1 MNTSSNYTKVE
12 KDLVVGMDYS
22 LKVDGEIVDSSEG
35 SEPIEFIQGHG
46 NIIPGLEK
54 ELYGLK
60 IGESKKVLVKASEG
74 YGEYDPD
81 AILTVD
87 KQNFPDEIPLEIGIE
102 VAITNDDGNEMIA
115 VIEEIGENTIT
126 LNGNHPLAGKD
137 LEFDVRIASL
147 REPTAEEIEH
157 GHVHGDEDCC
167 CCGDE
172 ECDCED
178 EDCCDCK

>member
-1 MNTSSNYTKVE
+1 ME

-35 SEPIEFIQGHG
+35 SDPIEFIQGCG

-54 ELYGLK
+54 ELYGMK
-60 IGESKKVLVKASEG
+60 IGESKKVVVKASEG

-87 KQNFPDEIPLEIGIE
+87 KENFPDEIPLEIGVE

-115 VIEEIGENTIT
+115 SIEEIGDKTIT
-126 LNGNHPLAGKD
+126 LNGNHPLAGKE
-137 LEFDVRIASL
+137 LEFDIKIVSL
-147 REPTAEEIEH
+147 RDPTDEEREH
-157 GHVHGDEDCC
+157 GHVHGDDDCC
-167 CCGDE
+167 CCDDE

-178 EDCCDCK
+178 SEGCNCGK